1 MPFFAALKIIPQDI
15 VKLTRPR
22 DDVKSGKKRREKQ
35 VIQIQRTSL
44 TLMSK
49 EEKFWHL
56 EEEFFSKDRKASR
69 KERKLASS
77 KDRSK
82 FKKSDQDQLKKHSE
96 FIELEDIDHFKRGRV
111 LAILPE
117 GILVS
122 SYQEEFLCSLK
133 GALKQDKTRIKNLVA
148 VGDFVRFEAKGHKE
162 GAIFKI
168 EERHSVLSR
177 ADNLSRT
184 KEQLIAVNID
194 QALIT
199 TSVVLPPLK
208 PFLVDR
214 YIIAAQKGNMEP
226 VIVVNKIDLLNHPPQ
241 EISVDLSE
249 EKALYEEFLD
259 SYRTLNFKVISVSA
273 KTLEG
278 IETLKEI
285 MSGKTSVFS
294 GQSGVGKS
302 SLINLITGSSL
313 AIGDIVQ
320 RTRKGSH
327 TTTTTHLIPLEG
339 GGFCIDTPG
348 IKSFGIWDL
357 KMDEIAAYFP
367 EIFALSSE
375 CKFPDCAHLN
385 EPGCA
390 VKKAVEENEISSL
403 RFGSY
408 CALMSSLSEEHRQR

>member
-1 MPFFAALKIIPQDI
+1 
-15 VKLTRPR
+15 
-22 DDVKSGKKRREKQ
+22 
-35 VIQIQRTSL
+35 
-44 TLMSK
+44 MSK
-49 EEKFWHL
+49 EEDFWHL
-56 EEEFFSKDRKASR
+56 EEEFYAKDRKASR

-77 KDRSK
+77 RDRSK
-82 FKKSDQDQLKKHSE
+82 YKKSDQDQLKKQSDLAQPEDVDHS
-96 FIELEDIDHFKRGRV
+96 KKGRV

-122 SYQEEFLCSLK
+122 CDQEEFLCNLK
-133 GALKQDKTRIKNLVA
+133 GALKQDKNRIKNLVA
-148 VGDFVRFEAKGHKE
+148 VGDFVRFEEKGDRE

-168 EERHSVLSR
+168 EDRHSILSR

-194 QALIT
+194 QVLIT

-214 YIIAAQKGNMEP
+214 YIIAAQKGNMEA
-226 VIVVNKIDLLNHPPQ
+226 VIIVNKIDLLSNLPK
-241 EISVDLSE
+241 EINIDLSK
-249 EKALYEEFLD
+249 EKALYEEFLKT
-259 SYRTLNFKVISVSA
+259 YHALNFKVIPVSVET
-273 KTLEG
+273 KEG
-278 IETLKEI
+278 IETLKEA
-285 MSGKTSVFS
+285 MRGKTSVFS

-302 SLINLITGSSL
+302 SLINFITGASL
-313 AIGDIVQ
+313 ATGGIVQ

-327 TTTTTHLIPLEG
+327 TTTTTHLIPLES

-357 KMDEIAAYFP
+357 KIDEIAAYFP
-367 EIFALSSE
+367 EIFALSAD

-390 VKKAVEENEISSL
+390 VQKAVEEHKISSL
-403 RFGSY
+403 RFESY
-408 CALMSSLSEEHRQR
+408 CALMASLAEEHRQR

>member
-1 MPFFAALKIIPQDI
+1 
-15 VKLTRPR
+15 
-22 DDVKSGKKRREKQ
+22 
-35 VIQIQRTSL
+35 
-44 TLMSK
+44 MSK
-49 EEKFWHL
+49 KEDFWRI
-56 EEEFFSKDRKASR
+56 EEEFYSKDRKASR

-82 FKKSDQDQLKKHSE
+82 YKKSDQDQLKKQSDLVE
-96 FIELEDIDHFKRGRV
+96 SLDIDHVKRGRV
-111 LAILPE
+111 LVILPE

-122 SYQEEFLCSLK
+122 WGQKEFLCSLK
-133 GALKQDKTRIKNLVA
+133 GTLKKDKSRIKNLVA
-148 VGDFVRFEAKGHKE
+148 VGDFVRFEEKGPEE
-162 GAIFKI
+162 GTIIKV
-168 EERHSVLSR
+168 EDRHSILSR
-177 ADNLSRT
+177 ADNLSRN

-194 QALIT
+194 QVLIT
-199 TSVVLPPLK
+199 ASVVLPALK

-226 VIVVNKIDLLNHPPQ
+226 IIVINKIDLFVNPPE
-241 EISVDLSE
+241 EISIDLAE
-249 EKALYEEFLD
+249 EKVLYEEFLQT
-259 SYRTLNFKVISVSA
+259 YRALNFKVIPVSIE
-273 KTLEG
+273 TMEG
-278 IETLKEI
+278 IDALKEA
-285 MSGKTSVFS
+285 MRGKTSVFS

-313 AIGDIVQ
+313 ATGSIVQ

-327 TTTTTHLIPLEG
+327 TTTATHLIPLEG

-357 KMDEIAAYFP
+357 KIDEIAAYFS
-367 EIFALSSE
+367 EIFSLSSQ

-390 VKKAVEENEISSL
+390 VKKAVEENRISPL

-408 CALMSSLSEEHRQR
+408 CALMASLSEEHRQR